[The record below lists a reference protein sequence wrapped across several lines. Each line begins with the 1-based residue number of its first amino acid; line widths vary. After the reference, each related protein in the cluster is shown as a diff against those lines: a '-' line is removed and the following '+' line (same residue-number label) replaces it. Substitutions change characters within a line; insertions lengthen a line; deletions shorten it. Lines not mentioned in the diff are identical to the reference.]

1 MSENENEQVETP
13 EAEAAVAVSDTPD
26 ESTDESGR
34 KAHRKVRIGVVVSDK
49 ADKTIVV
56 KVERRFAHP
65 LYGKG
70 VTRTKK
76 YHVHD
81 EKNEYRVGD
90 TVRIT
95 ETRPL
100 SKTKRWRVVG
110 LLDRQA

>member
-13 EAEAAVAVSDTPD
+13 EALVAVTEGPD
-26 ESTDESGR
+26 GGKSASGR
-34 KAHRKVRIGVVVSDK
+34 NSRKVRVGVVVSDK
-49 ADKTIVV
+49 QDKTVVV

-70 VTRTKK
+70 VARTKK

-81 EKNEYRVGD
+81 ENNEYKVGD
-90 TVRIT
+90 TVRIV

-100 SKTKRWRVVG
+100 SKTKRWRVLG

>member
-1 MSENENEQVETP
+1 MSENPNEQ
-13 EAEAAVAVSDTPD
+13 AEQVG
-26 ESTDESGR
+26 GR
-34 KAHRKVRIGVVVSDK
+34 NRRKVRVGVVVSDTS
-49 ADKTIVV
+49 DKTIVV

-70 VTRTKK
+70 VARTKR

-81 EKNEYRVGD
+81 EKNEYKVGD

-100 SKTKRWRVVG
+100 SKTKRWRVLG
-110 LLDRQA
+110 LVDRSA

>member
-1 MSENENEQVETP
+1 MSDNENEQVETP
-13 EAEAAVAVSDTPD
+13 EAEAPVAMT
-26 ESTDESGR
+26 ETDDGGKGASGR
-34 KAHRKVRIGVVVSDK
+34 NTRKVRVGVVVSDK
-49 ADKTIVV
+49 QDKTVVV
-56 KVERRFAHP
+56 KVERRFPHP

-70 VTRTKK
+70 MARTKK

-81 EKNEYRVGD
+81 ENNEYKVGD

-100 SKTKRWRVVG
+100 SKTKRWRVLG

>member
-13 EAEAAVAVSDTPD
+13 EAEAPVAAT
-26 ESTDESGR
+26 ETDGGEGASGR
-34 KAHRKVRIGVVVSDK
+34 NTRKVRVGVVVSDK
-49 ADKTIVV
+49 QDKTVVV
-56 KVERRFAHP
+56 KVERRFPHP

-70 VTRTKK
+70 MARTKK

-81 EKNEYRVGD
+81 ENNEYKVGD

-100 SKTKRWRVVG
+100 SKTKRWRVLR